1 MFYFLWIFLQVQ
13 TKEDDLEADFYDDLI
28 PLEDNKD
35 QEALGSGL
43 ATSSFRVPIFY
54 SSKRSQ
60 SSSHSSAFKQA
71 IQASQKKVIKVVL
84 DLLNFSWKITPIPA
98 IVQGEGDHFNIK

>member
-1 MFYFLWIFLQVQ
+1 MQ
-13 TKEDDLEADFYDDLI
+13 TKEDDLETAFYDDLI
-28 PLEDNKD
+28 SLEDNKD
-35 QEALGSGL
+35 QEVLGSGL
-43 ATSSFRVPIFY
+43 ATSSSHVPIFY
-54 SSKRSQ
+54 SSKRSH

-71 IQASQKKVIKVVL
+71 IQASHKKVIKVVL